1 MTLHKFIPLN
11 IFGEAAEVRY
21 TYLLREYDGAIAVGT
36 ISKWKKKRVLLN
48 PWRLEIRVLYKK
60 GNIIIIYYM
69 I

>member
-36 ISKWKKKRVLLN
+36 ISKRKKKSIIKSM
-48 PWRLEIRVLYKK
+48 EIRVLYKK
-60 GNIIIIYYM
+60 GNIIIIYY
-69 I
+69 II